1 MPQLPSVSELMIGAL
16 LPRRAERS
24 SLLQASPAH
33 SVELSPQFTE
43 PSFSQSRLSVSSITL
58 NMSDYTPGSAFASGP
73 NMSPYSI
80 GPAPTSTS
88 SAHISKDYFSYNHA
102 PQGPRAGS
110 VLLMEL
116 VSYMAAPKLVQS
128 YSGPTPGVAD
138 RAGVVRAES
147 SPAVVDAGVHP
158 AGALPMA
165 AGPLVGPQVMPYM
178 PMGAYNPLAHYN
190 MPSTSAPI
198 HNSPA
203 QAQTPYGYG
212 MAPGPGPGMPVP
224 YGVQYYSPMLIG
236 PGASGPS
243 LEGSHVP
250 RAMEECNNALINK
263 RRIIKRRTRTGCLT
277 CRKRRIKCD
286 ERKPHCFNCERSK
299 KVCLGYE
306 SNPSTGARLRME
318 EAAKQKRRQP
328 SIKDLL

>member
-1 MPQLPSVSELMIGAL
+1 M
-16 LPRRAERS
+16 
-24 SLLQASPAH
+24 
-33 SVELSPQFTE
+33 
-43 PSFSQSRLSVSSITL
+43 TL
-58 NMSDYTPGSAFASGP
+58 NMSDYTPGPTFVSGP
-73 NMSPYSI
+73 NVSPYSL

-88 SAHISKDYFSYNHA
+88 SAHINKDYFSYKYV

-116 VSYMAAPKLVQS
+116 VPYMGAPKLVQS
-128 YSGPTPGVAD
+128 YSGPTPGISD

-147 SPAVVDAGVHP
+147 SPATMDAGAPP
-158 AGALPMA
+158 AGALPMS
-165 AGPLVGPQVMPYM
+165 AGPFVGPQVVPYM
-178 PMGAYNPLAHYN
+178 PVGAYNPQSHYG
-190 MPSTSAPI
+190 MPTTSAPI
-198 HNSPA
+198 HNSPG
-203 QAQTPYGYG
+203 QAQPPYGYG
-212 MAPGPGPGMPVP
+212 VPSVNTPGMVVP
-224 YGVQYYSPMLIG
+224 YGVQYYSPMMMS
-236 PGASGPS
+236 PGAPGPS

-250 RAMEECNNALINK
+250 RIMEECNNALINK

-306 SNPSTGARLRME
+306 STPTTAARVRMD
-318 EAAKQKRRQP
+318 EAAKQKTRQP